1 MNPPSTLPIYDHA
14 DSIVEAVRT
23 HQVVVVEGQTGC
35 GKTTQLPRIL
45 LRHDLVSRRI
55 GVTQPRRIA
64 AISVAWRI
72 ADELGVALG
81 EEVGYAIRFDDKT
94 TDETI
99 VKVMTDG
106 ILLQEARTDPLFENY
121 DIIMVD
127 EAHERSLNID
137 FTLGLL
143 HRAVKESNLRVI
155 ISSAT
160 LNPKQFQNFFADIVP
175 EVPVISI
182 DARPH
187 PVDLLYRPPEFDD
200 RHGICEAA
208 AKHVMQ
214 IHRSGESGHIL
225 VFMPGEAMI
234 HETMERIADMRPGA
248 GMIIQPLY
256 GRLTRTEQ
264 EEVFKDVGDARKVV
278 VATNIAETS
287 ITIDGVRYVIDA
299 GWAKV
304 PRIQRQTGITA
315 LREEGI
321 SRASAAQRA
330 GRAGRTSPGKA
341 IRLYHEHTLR
351 TRPEFTDEEIL
362 RVDLTDVVLRLIAL
376 GIQDVEHFS
385 FPTRPPKRAIK
396 DAIHNLIDMNAI
408 DHDRFLTYIGRRM
421 VPFPLSPSLARMI
434 VEASENYPNAVDEVL
449 IVGAF
454 LSARSPFLFPAGE
467 ENEARE
473 AHIQLWDPMGD
484 SITAVRTFHR
494 YQKSSRKEQFCKKF
508 YLDPHIMG
516 FITKAHE
523 QLADIA
529 RHLGIDVRSGGSD
542 GDVIRSVATGFARNI
557 MMARGRLFEG
567 PAEIKDA
574 IHPSSACFGDKN
586 RFVVAAEI
594 TVSHRAYARHV
605 SPLDPSW
612 IASISPEAARRF
624 NIRRR
629 NEKRRSVPASEV
641 PQSVR
646 IGGLDLEVQIRK
658 GKPTIQVPVQHRD
671 ALRGEDPRD
680 LPTEAARFLAQLTFD
695 GKPLGSS
702 LPVRSLM
709 AFIGDIPL
717 PNQGDAL
724 TSDVPQGALL
734 DVERNLHTLER
745 HLDAVLNCTRP
756 SRGKRPG
763 WLMLV
768 ANGGGA
774 FWYEVCPQFPEALEA
789 SVVSLQ
795 DLLERVTDDDALATN
810 VSKRLG
816 RWSEI
821 LDRVKGATASEKRKK
836 KKRRR

>member
-1 MNPPSTLPIYDHA
+1 MTDQPLLPIYEHVDE
-14 DSIVEAVRT
+14 IVEAVKNN
-23 HQVVVVEGQTGC
+23 QVVIVEGSTGC

-45 LRHDLVSRRI
+45 LRHGVINTRI
-55 GVTQPRRIA
+55 GITQPRRIA

-72 ADELGVALG
+72 AEEIRVELGQ
-81 EEVGYAIRFDDKT
+81 EVGYAIRFDDRT
-94 TDETI
+94 CDDTI

-160 LNPKQFQNFFADIVP
+160 LNPKTFQDFFSDVVSNVP
-175 EVPVISI
+175 LISI

-187 PVDLLYRPPEFDD
+187 PVDLLYRPPEYDD

-208 AKHVMQ
+208 AKEVMK
-214 IHRSGESGHIL
+214 IHRRGEPGHVL

-248 GMIIQPLY
+248 NMVLLPLF
-256 GRLTRTEQ
+256 GRLTREEQ
-264 EEVFKDVGDARKVV
+264 EEVFIDVGDRRKVV
-278 VATNIAETS
+278 VSTNIAETS
-287 ITIDGVRYVIDA
+287 ITIDKVRYVIDA

-321 SRASAAQRA
+321 SQASAAQRA
-330 GRAGRTSPGKA
+330 GRAGRTAPGKA
-341 IRLYHEHTLR
+341 IRLYYEQTLK

-376 GIQDVEHFS
+376 GIQDVENFS
-385 FPTRPPKRAIK
+385 FPTRPPNKAIK
-396 DAIHNLIDMNAI
+396 NAIRNLIEMNAI
-408 DHDRFLTYIGRRM
+408 DHDRILTHIGRRM

-434 VEASENYPNAVDEVL
+434 VEAAENYPDAVDEVL

-454 LSARSPFLFPAGE
+454 LSARSPFLFPSGE

-484 SITAVRTFHR
+484 SVTAVQTYRR
-494 YQKSSRKEQFCKKF
+494 YLKSNHKERFCKKF

-516 FITKAHE
+516 FITKAHQ

-529 RHLGIDVRSGGSD
+529 HFLGIKVQSGGSNAD
-542 GDVIRSVATGFARNI
+542 IIRSVATGFARNI
-557 MMARGRLFEG
+557 MMARGRIFEG
-567 PAEIKDA
+567 PAQMKVA

-594 TVSHRAYARHV
+594 MVSHRAYARHV
-605 SPLDPSW
+605 SPLEPDW
-612 IASISPEAARRF
+612 ISSINPEAARRF
-624 NIRRR
+624 NIRKR
-629 NEKRRSVPASEV
+629 NAKKQKFETSDI
-641 PQSVR
+641 PQSIR
-646 IGGLDLEVQIRK
+646 LGGESLEVQIRK
-658 GKPTIQVPVQHRD
+658 GKPTVQVPVGVSQ
-671 ALRGEDPRD
+671 ALIKTDPRD
-680 LPTEAARFLAQLTFD
+680 LKPEYLRFQSQLLHA

-702 LPVRSLM
+702 MPIGELLGLLPDMPLPVVGEKLRR
-709 AFIGDIPL
+709 
-717 PNQGDAL
+717 
-724 TSDVPQGALL
+724 DVPQGALL
-734 DVERNLHTLER
+734 DVERNLHALER
-745 HLDAVLNCTRP
+745 YLPDLLRCMKPA
-756 SRGKRPG
+756 RGKRPG

-768 ANGGGA
+768 ANGGGS

-789 SVVSLQ
+789 SVLSLE
-795 DLLERVTDDDALATN
+795 DLMGRLSDDDDLF
-810 VSKRLG
+810 
-816 RWSEI
+816 
-821 LDRVKGATASEKRKK
+821 DRVQTLCLQWGEVLDNVKNIRATQK

>member
-1 MNPPSTLPIYDHA
+1 MNAPSSLPIYEYTDT
-14 DSIVEAVRT
+14 IVEAVRNN
-23 HQVVVVEGQTGC
+23 QVVVVEGQTGC

-45 LRHDLVSRRI
+45 LRADLVQRRI

-72 ADELGVALG
+72 AEEVGVELG

-94 TDETI
+94 TDDTI

-121 DIIMVD
+121 DVIMVD

-160 LNPKQFQNFFADIVP
+160 LNPKQFQDFFSDIVP

-187 PVDLLYRPPEFDD
+187 PVELLYRPPEYDD
-200 RHGICEAA
+200 RHGICDAA
-208 AKHVMQ
+208 AKQVMR
-214 IHRSGESGHIL
+214 IHRSGQPGHVL

-248 GMIIQPLY
+248 NMVILPLF
-256 GRLTRTEQ
+256 GRLTREEQ
-264 EEVFKDVGDARKVV
+264 EEVFKEVGDHRKVIV
-278 VATNIAETS
+278 STNIAETS
-287 ITIDGVRYVIDA
+287 ITIDNVRYVIDA

-321 SRASAAQRA
+321 SQASAAQRA
-330 GRAGRTSPGKA
+330 GRAGRTAPGKA
-341 IRLYHEHTLR
+341 IRLYHEHTLN
-351 TRPEFTDEEIL
+351 TRPRFTDEEIL

-376 GIQDVEHFS
+376 GIQDVENFS
-385 FPTRPPKRAIK
+385 FPTRPPNKAIK
-396 DAIHNLIDMNAI
+396 NAIRNLIDMNAI
-408 DHDRFLTYIGRRM
+408 DHDRILTYIGRKM

-454 LSARSPFLFPAGE
+454 LSARSPFLFPSGE

-473 AHIQLWDPMGD
+473 AHMQLWDPMGD
-484 SITAVRTFHR
+484 SVTAVTTYRR
-494 YQKSSRKEQFCKKF
+494 YLKSTHKERFCKKF

-516 FITKAHE
+516 FITKAHQ
-523 QLADIA
+523 QLSDIA
-529 RHLGIDVRSGGSD
+529 RHLGIEVRSGGSD
-542 GDVIRSVATGFARNI
+542 ADIIRSVATGFARNI

-567 PAEIKDA
+567 PAQMKVA

-594 TVSHRAYARHV
+594 MVSHRAYARHV
-605 SPLDPSW
+605 SPLEPDW
-612 IASISPEAARRF
+612 VATISPEAARRF
-624 NIRRR
+624 NIRKR
-629 NEKRRSVPASEV
+629 NEKRRKFEASEV
-641 PQSVR
+641 PQSIR
-646 IGGLDLEVQIRK
+646 IGGEDLDIQIRK
-658 GKPTIQVPVQHRD
+658 GKPTVQIPINTVNALIQS
-671 ALRGEDPRD
+671 DPRD
-680 LPTEAARFLAQLTFD
+680 LTSEQGRFLGQLLHN
-695 GKPLGSS
+695 GSPLGSS
-702 LPVRSLM
+702 MPMRSLLPILSDM
-709 AFIGDIPL
+709 PL
-717 PNQGDAL
+717 PEPGETL
-724 TSDVPQGALL
+724 GRDVPQGALL

-745 HLDAVLNCTRP
+745 HLDALLACMLP

-768 ANGGGA
+768 ANGGGS
-774 FWYEVCPQFPEALEA
+774 FWYEVCTQFPEA
-789 SVVSLQ
+789 
-795 DLLERVTDDDALATN
+795 
-810 VSKRLG
+810 
-816 RWSEI
+816 
-821 LDRVKGATASEKRKK
+821 
-836 KKRRR
+836 